1 MVFICGII
9 ILIGILGAYAKW
21 LMDKDD
27 KDKK

>member
-9 ILIGILGAYAKW
+9 ILIGLLGAYAKW

-27 KDKK
+27 DKK